1 MILCT
6 YSCRNFK
13 LIYGDRSVVTR
24 GKQQGNGGKGCGIK
38 RQKDIFVGDDYT

>member
-13 LIYGDRSVVTR
+13 LIYGDKSVVNR
-24 GKQQGNGGKGCGIK
+24 GKQQGNGGCGIK